1 MTTTIERGDHY
12 EKIAGDYLRLQ
23 GLSLITSNY
32 RSRYGE
38 IDLIMRDK
46 NVLVFVE
53 VRYRRNS
60 SFGGAAMSVTPDK
73 QRRIALTALQFL
85 QKNKKTNHHC
95 RFDVIAV
102 SERETQWIK
111 SAFDSE
117 VCI

>member
-38 IDLIMRDK
+38 IDLIMHDE

-53 VRYRRNS
+53 VRYRRSNK
-60 SFGGAAMSVTPDK
+60 FGGAAMSITPAK
-73 QRRIALTALQFL
+73 QRKIALTAMTFL
-85 QKNKKTNHHC
+85 QKNNKTDHHC
-95 RFDVIAV
+95 RFDVVAI
-102 SERETQWIK
+102 SEYGTQWIK
-111 SAFDSE
+111 SAFDS
-117 VCI
+117 VI